1 MTSVP
6 TSPLPADSPH
16 LPRSRAAWVVVVF
29 TGVVAAMHIWKLPT
43 ALPIIQEQLGISLVD
58 AGILLGTVQVSG
70 MIGGLLVSLFAEI
83 IGMRRSV
90 LLGLVLL
97 VVGTLMSIFA
107 PNFVWLLVARFVEG
121 VGFLTATIVAPAL
134 IRRVAPLGSIST
146 AIGFWSSFQGQATFL
161 AVIASTMVL
170 QFIPWQGWYWVML
183 ALTIVPMILVLK
195 FVPHDPPEVSGQRET
210 SGVVVPAVKKI
221 GITASSWKPWI
232 AGLVFMCYTV
242 QWIAI
247 IGFLPTIYLEAGLTG
262 WLPGVLTAV
271 AGGANA
277 IGAVISG
284 GLFKRGFTVLQLV
297 IPTFVVMALMAFLTF
312 FVDWKSVAGG
322 FLWQFLC
329 VVLFSAM
336 GSLIPS
342 SLTRLSVEIV
352 PPGGS
357 SPAVMGLMQQIYSVG
372 SVFGPALVAA
382 LAVATGGWQ
391 STWWMNAF
399 FSALGIILVLSLSTK
414 RLKLDLR

>member
-1 MTSVP
+1 M
-6 TSPLPADSPH
+6 
-16 LPRSRAAWVVVVF
+16 VVF

-70 MIGGLLVSLFAEI
+70 MLGGLLVSLFAEI

-90 LLGLVLL
+90 LIGLLLLL
-97 VVGTLMSIFA
+97 VGSLTSIFA
-107 PNFVWLLVARFVEG
+107 ADFLALLIARFVEG

-134 IRRVAPLGSIST
+134 IRRITPVHSIST
-146 AIGFWSSFQGQATFL
+146 AIGFWASYQGQATFL
-161 AVIASTMVL
+161 GVIGSTIAL
-170 QFIPWQGWYWVML
+170 QFIPWQSWYCIML
-183 ALTIVPMILVLK
+183 AITVIPIFLVLT
-195 FVPHDPPEVSGQRET
+195 FVPPDARGSRET
-210 SGVVVPAVKKI
+210 SGVVVPALKKI
-221 GITASSWKPWI
+221 GITAASWKPWI
-232 AGLVFMCYTV
+232 AGLVFLCYTV

-247 IGFLPTIYLEAGLTG
+247 IGFLPTIYAEAGLTG
-262 WLPGVLTAV
+262 WLPGVMTAI

-284 GLFKRGFTVLQLV
+284 GLFKRGFSVIQLV
-297 IPTFVVMALMAFLTF
+297 IPTFVVMAFTAFLTF
-312 FVDWKSVAGG
+312 FVDWAAVSGG
-322 FLWQFLC
+322 FVWQFLC
-329 VVLFSAM
+329 IVVFSAM

-357 SPAVMGLMQQIYSVG
+357 PPAVMGLMQQVYSVG
-372 SVFGPALVAA
+372 SVFGPALLAW
-382 LAVATGGWQ
+382 LAVVTGGWQ

-399 FSALGIILVLSLSTK
+399 FSTAGIVLVLFLSNK
-414 RLKLDLR
+414 RLQLDLR